1 MIDHMKTPIMTLR
14 GNTMREKRRQTTTTG
29 RQEEITALAMKIT
42 DKEEEEKEAQAQKI
56 EEEGDTIASIDEDS
70 AKGP

>member
-1 MIDHMKTPIMTLR
+1 
-14 GNTMREKRRQTTTTG
+14 
-29 RQEEITALAMKIT
+29 MKIT